1 MSWVSTCI
9 WNSEM
14 NWWQNRINR
23 KPNLSL
29 RHIGKLSQDV
39 FIAEKSSR
47 SVQLY
52 FLPKLGKKIHPAL
65 GRFPKARNF
74 RDV

>member
-14 NWWQNRINR
+14 NWRQNRINLE
-23 KPNLSL
+23 PNLSL
-29 RHIGKLSQDV
+29 RHIGKLSQGGV
-39 FIAEKSSR
+39 IAGKSSR

-65 GRFPKARNF
+65 RGFQKASSF
-74 RDV
+74 